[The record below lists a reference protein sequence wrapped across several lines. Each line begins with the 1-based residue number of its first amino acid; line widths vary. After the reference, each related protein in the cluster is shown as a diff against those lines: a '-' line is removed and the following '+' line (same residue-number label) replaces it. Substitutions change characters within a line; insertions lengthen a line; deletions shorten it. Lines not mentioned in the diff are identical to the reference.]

1 MFPNAK
7 PPAETNART
16 HRVNEQL
23 SSIQPPE
30 RVTSTNATHNNYHND
45 WAGTAGQLDHFASAG
60 FHGDFAYRTALMPD
74 RMWSISP
81 IRRSGRPAS
90 TVKTA
95 EKQTYPSQELNP
107 RYAGLHLSPPN
118 SDGSWNLSPLPP
130 LPPLP
135 PLLLPQSSLNT
146 DGFARK
152 LHVEEVT
159 SLATLPEH
167 SPDIARKFHAEEVTS
182 MTTGYKNQREVY
194 NFELD
199 VDANVI
205 AAQPKSEGL
214 DVNDRCNRRSA
225 IPSKKKHHASR
236 ATKAPKGSSKKK
248 PGIAVPNDL
257 DILRGRGGVTNRHE
271 GNKRFRDEA
280 RTMRAKYRHENTNRD
295 EKFLLS
301 QELCKRVKEYG
312 GRFLELGD
320 DKLWHEMNEHSARKK
335 ASQVLREEKWK

>member
-1 MFPNAK
+1 M
-7 PPAETNART
+7 
-16 HRVNEQL
+16 NEQL

-30 RVTSTNATHNNYHND
+30 RVTNTNTTHNNYHND
-45 WAGTAGQLDHFASAG
+45 WAGTAGQLDHFASAD
-60 FHGDFAYRTALMPD
+60 FHNDFAYRTALTPG
-74 RMWSISP
+74 RIWSISP
-81 IRRSGRPAS
+81 IRRSSRPAS
-90 TVKTA
+90 TVKAA

-118 SDGSWNLSPLPP
+118 SDGSWNLPP

-135 PLLLPQSSLNT
+135 PPLSSLNT

-159 SLATLPEH
+159 SLTTLTEH
-167 SPDIARKFHAEEVTS
+167 PPDIARKFHAEEVTS
-182 MTTGYKNQREVY
+182 MTTGYKNHLEDIDVSPNANERGVY

-199 VDANVI
+199 ADATVI

-214 DVNDRCNRRSA
+214 EVNDHCNRRSA

-236 ATKAPKGSSKKK
+236 ATKCSSKKK
-248 PGIAVPNDL
+248 SGIAVPNDL
-257 DILRGRGGVTNRHE
+257 DILRGRGGMTNRHE

-280 RTMRAKYRHENTNRD
+280 RTMRAHYRHENTNRD

-312 GRFLELGD
+312 GRFLELGAD
-320 DKLWHEMNEHSARKK
+320 ELWYEMNEHGARKK
-335 ASQVLREEKWK
+335 ASQGMNTHYCFFCSQ